1 MKTQS
6 SLLVISSLA
15 LLLFLSP
22 VPTAAAA
29 AAAAPPQSNPPRP
42 APAANET
49 AFVRLI
55 CNVSASL
62 SCKTNVCGKNPA
74 YILASCNRTDI
85 PVDLCNSSL
94 SPYADD
100 VNQNPANLACVA
112 IAVSAYRVTSIKA
125 NISRIG
131 KKADK
136 KAASAFSDCSENFSS
151 AREQIISSA
160 RAVTKLVS
168 ISRRTKRFKDIAAV
182 VQTRMDGAIT
192 DENTCMDGVKEMLP
206 EKDPAAAAVEALVNR
221 ATELTSIGEAMF
233 KSYIE
238 SRLNNKS

>member
-1 MKTQS
+1 MKSQS
-6 SLLVISSLA
+6 SLLFISSLA
-15 LLLFLSP
+15 LLLFLRP

-29 AAAAPPQSNPPRP
+29 SAAPPQSNAPRP

-49 AFVRLI
+49 TFVWQT
-55 CNVSASL
+55 CNVSAI
-62 SCKTNVCGKNPA
+62 SCKPYVCGKNLA

-136 KAASAFSDCSENFSS
+136 KAASAFGDCSENFSS

-160 RAVTKLVS
+160 RALTKLVS
-168 ISRRTKRFKDIAAV
+168 INSSTKRFKDIAAD

-206 EKDPAAAAVEALVNR
+206 EKDLAVVAVEALVNR
-221 ATELTSIGEAMF
+221 ATEHTSIGEAMF
-233 KSYIE
+233 KFYIQ
-238 SRLNNKS
+238 SRLDNKSYA